1 MMQQGWTRN
10 AVMASVLIERSAE
23 YATGGQWVRY
33 DTAVS
38 SKFKVET
45 RPRNRAGGRA
55 MPAITGNG
63 AGTHHQTPIA
73 SPTLLNFQL

>member
-10 AVMASVLIERSAE
+10 AVMASVLIEMSAE

-38 SKFKVET
+38 SKFKV
-45 RPRNRAGGRA
+45 
-55 MPAITGNG
+55 
-63 AGTHHQTPIA
+63 Q
-73 SPTLLNFQL
+73 S